1 MHGRVVRVRRP
12 LLLTVVLSALL
23 LLLTG
28 SFARAYR
35 AGLEAMATGLL
46 AGRVIFIDPGHG
58 GPDPGSVGGQ
68 GTLEK
73 DVVLNIALMLRD
85 YLTDAGAL
93 VHMSRTED
101 VDLSGM
107 DAGPLAERKRRDL
120 LARVDMI
127 NNSGADIMVSIHAN
141 AIGSPRW
148 SGGQTFYHPE
158 SPPASRLLAEAIQR
172 ELVHI
177 TGQTDRAVNHHIQQ
191 IVLRQASMPAVTVE
205 VGFLSNPQEERL
217 LMGRAY
223 QQKVAWAVFVGIGR
237 YFAQVHQPAG
247 EAGGQSR

>member
-1 MHGRVVRVRRP
+1 M
-12 LLLTVVLSALL
+12 AMAAML

-35 AGLEAMATGLL
+35 AGLEAMAAGLL
-46 AGRVIFIDPGHG
+46 AGRTIFIDPGHG

-73 DVVLNIALMLRD
+73 DVVLSIALMLRN
-85 YLTDAGAL
+85 YLTEAGAV

-101 VDLSGM
+101 MDLSGM

-127 NNSGADIMVSIHAN
+127 NNSGADILVSIHAN

-177 TGQTDRAVNHHIQQ
+177 TGQTDRAVNHHIDH
-191 IVLRQASMPAVTVE
+191 IVLRRARMPAATVE

-217 LMGRAY
+217 LMGRSY
-223 QQKVAWAVFVGIGR
+223 QERVAWAIFVGIGR
-237 YFAQVHQPAG
+237 YFAQVQEPAAPGSPG
-247 EAGGQSR
+247 E

>member
-1 MHGRVVRVRRP
+1 MHWRVFHIRRP
-12 LLLTVVLSALL
+12 LLLSMVLAALL
-23 LLLTG
+23 LLLTAG
-28 SFARAYR
+28 FARAYR
-35 AGLEAMATGLL
+35 AGLQAVTAGLL

-68 GTLEK
+68 GALEK
-73 DVVLNIALMLRD
+73 DIVLNIALILRD
-85 YLTDAGAL
+85 YLTEAGAI

-101 VDLSGM
+101 TDLSGM
-107 DAGPLAERKRRDL
+107 DDGPLSKRKRRDL

-127 NNSGADIMVSIHAN
+127 NSSGADIVVSIHAN

-148 SGGQTFYHPE
+148 SGGQTFYHPA
-158 SPPASRLLAEAIQR
+158 SPPASRLLAEEIQR

-177 TGQTDRAVNHHIQQ
+177 TGQTDRAINHHIEH
-191 IVLRQASMPAVTVE
+191 IVLRQARMPAVTVE

-223 QQKVAWAVFVGIGR
+223 QERVAWAIFVGIGR
-237 YFAQVHQPAG
+237 YFARIHQPAG
-247 EAGGQSR
+247 QGL